1 MLSVKIRL
9 YWVYVYVVK
18 QPELRLKLFTMS
30 PGCHVM
36 EKGMI
41 LIVDDCHSDVEL
53 TRIALEGMGRKINLY
68 HVTDGKSALEKL
80 RHGGWLPSLVLLDLN
95 MPGMSG
101 IDVLR
106 EMRID
111 PRLKDIPVVAVSSSC
126 LKSDRTDVMTAGAN
140 GYVQKSLSLDLFS
153 KDLGS
158 MLNSL
163 LPNFA

>member
-1 MLSVKIRL
+1 M
-9 YWVYVYVVK
+9 
-18 QPELRLKLFTMS
+18 
-30 PGCHVM
+30 G
-36 EKGMI
+36 KGMI

-53 TRIALEGMGRKINLY
+53 TKIALETTGRELNVH

-80 RHGGWLPSLVLLDLN
+80 KTGVWLPSMVLLDLN

-101 IDVLR
+101 IEVLR

-111 PRLKDIPVVAVSSSC
+111 HRLKDIPVVVVTSLSPESYKA
-126 LKSDRTDVMTAGAN
+126 DVITAGAN